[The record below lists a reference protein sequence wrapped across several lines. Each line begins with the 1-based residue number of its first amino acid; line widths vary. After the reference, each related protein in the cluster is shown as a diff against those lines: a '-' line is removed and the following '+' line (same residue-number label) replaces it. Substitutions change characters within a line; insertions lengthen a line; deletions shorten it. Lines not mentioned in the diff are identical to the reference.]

1 MASYPQSIDDLEP
14 PPAKRGWRRFFLRHL
29 PGLSFLTLVG
39 LLIAVVLWPF
49 VVITVPSGFVGI
61 LWKRFNGLDL
71 YCWCWVGRGTVLDP
85 RELREEGLHIIWPW
99 DQLYQYNLRLQS
111 TSQTYNAIS
120 KDGVNVKAQISVRYQ
135 LLHNS
140 VAVLHKFIGP
150 GFLDSVVNPEIGS
163 QARQVISQYTAQE
176 VYTSRDQI
184 QKQIRDATQRSLAA
198 NLNKLVQPEAMEQ
211 PDPKHYND
219 FLQDAIQILDTLVLS
234 IELPPDI
241 VAAINRQTE
250 QYYMIQEY
258 KFRVEREAE
267 ESKRKQIEAD
277 GIAAFQKTVSQGISE
292 SYLRWRGIEAT
303 LLLAQSPNSKV
314 VVIGSGKDGLPII
327 LNAEPNAAA
336 GASQPAPSGAPTGA
350 SSSGGAA
357 NSGSG
362 NSSAPAS
369 NTPSPAPSGNAPP
382 NSSTAPG
389 AAPGTPGS
397 APNRPPPG
405 TSGAASPSTPEQT
418 ASANPASAGPATGET
433 QAANTAPVAIALG
446 IPGVRSIL
454 SGISGVLRA
463 GADLTSP
470 ETKSKQ

>member
-1 MASYPQSIDDLEP
+1 V
-14 PPAKRGWRRFFLRHL
+14 
-29 PGLSFLTLVG
+29 SFVALVG
-39 LLIAVVLWPF
+39 LLIVIVLWPY
-49 VVITVPSGFVGI
+49 VVITVPSGSVGV

-99 DQLYQYNLRLQS
+99 DKLYLYNLRLQS

-140 VAVLHKFIGP
+140 VAVMHKFIGP
-150 GFLDSVVNPEIGS
+150 DFLTSVVDPEMGS
-163 QARQVISQYTAQE
+163 QARQVISQYTGEA
-176 VYTSRDQI
+176 VYTSREQI

-267 ESKRKQIEAD
+267 ESKRKQVEAD
-277 GIAAFQKTVSQGISE
+277 GIAAFQKTVSQGISD

-303 LLLAQSPNSKV
+303 LLLAQSPNAKV

-327 LNAEPNAAA
+327 LNAEPNAPGAA
-336 GASQPAPSGAPTGA
+336 PQSGGSGA
-350 SSSGGAA
+350 SSSSGTSSSGTSSTGAPP
-357 NSGSG
+357 SGSSG
-362 NSSAPAS
+362 NAP
-369 NTPSPAPSGNAPP
+369 PPAPSGNAPP
-382 NSSTAPG
+382 NTSTAPG
-389 AAPGTPGS
+389 ATPGSPGS
-397 APNRPPPG
+397 APNKPPPG
-405 TSGAASPSTPEQT
+405 SSGAASPVTPVQNANTSPPSATPQSGTPAPT
-418 ASANPASAGPATGET
+418 ASA
-433 QAANTAPVAIALG
+433 LD
-446 IPGVRSIL
+446 IPGVRPIL
-454 SGISGVLRA
+454 SGISGALRA
-463 GADLTSP
+463 GAELISP
-470 ETKSKQ
+470 EPKSNQ

>member
-1 MASYPQSIDDLEP
+1 MASYPQTIDDLMP
-14 PPAKRGWRRFFLRHL
+14 PRKKRTWWRFLGRHL
-29 PGLSFLTLVG
+29 PGLSFLILTA
-39 LLIAVVLWPF
+39 LLITVVLWPY
-49 VVITVPSGFVGI
+49 VVITVPSGHVGV

-99 DQLYQYNLRLQS
+99 DKLYLYDLRLQS
-111 TSQTYNAIS
+111 STQTYNAIS

-135 LLHNS
+135 LLHDS

-150 GFLDSVVNPEIGS
+150 DYLTSVLNPEIGS
-163 QARQVISQYTAQE
+163 QARQVISEYTAEE

-184 QKQIRDATQRSLAA
+184 QKQIRDTSQKSLAT
-198 NLNKLVQPEAMEQ
+198 NLDKLVQPEAMEQ
-211 PDPKHYND
+211 PDPRHYND
-219 FLQDAIQILDTLVLS
+219 FLKNSIQILDTLVLS

-303 LLLAQSPNSKV
+303 LMLAQSPNAKI
-314 VVIGSGKDGLPII
+314 VVIGTGKDGLPII
-327 LNAEPNAAA
+327 LGNADMPMVPAQAQQPGANGAA
-336 GASQPAPSGAPTGA
+336 PAQQSGA
-350 SSSGGAA
+350 SSSTT
-357 NSGSG
+357 
-362 NSSAPAS
+362 PAT
-369 NTPSPAPSGNAPP
+369 NASPNA
-382 NSSTAPG
+382 APG
-389 AAPGTPGS
+389 ASPA
-397 APNRPPPG
+397 NKPPPG
-405 TSGAASPSTPEQT
+405 TSGAATPTAPSDTANTTPSGDTTHSEQT
-418 ASANPASAGPATGET
+418 APTAS
-433 QAANTAPVAIALG
+433 VLD

-454 SGISGVLRA
+454 SGVSGALRA

-470 ETKSKQ
+470 GSQSKQ

>member
-1 MASYPQSIDDLEP
+1 MASYPETIDDLAP
-14 PPAKRGWRRFFLRHL
+14 PPQRRGWRRFLLRHL
-29 PGLSFLTLVG
+29 PGVSFIVLLG
-39 LLIAVVLWPF
+39 LLIVVVLWPY
-49 VVITVPSGFVGI
+49 VVITVPSGYVGV
-61 LWKRFNGLDL
+61 LWKRFNGLDM

-99 DQLYQYNLRLQS
+99 DKLYLYNLRLQS
-111 TSQTYNAIS
+111 TQQTFNAIS

-150 GFLDSVVNPEIGS
+150 DFLSSVVNPEIGS
-163 QARQVISQYTAQE
+163 QARQVISQYTAE
-176 VYTSRDQI
+176 AVYTSREQI
-184 QKQIRDATQRSLAA
+184 QKQIRDATQKSLAA
-198 NLNKLVQPEAMEQ
+198 NLNKLAQPEAMEQ

-303 LLLAQSPNSKV
+303 LLLSQSPNAKV
-314 VVIGSGKDGLPII
+314 VVIGSGRDGLPII
-327 LNAEPNAAA
+327 LNAEPNNLGGRSQS
-336 GASQPAPSGAPTGA
+336 GASSAAPAS
-350 SSSGGAA
+350 SSSGGA
-357 NSGSG
+357 SPS
-362 NSSAPAS
+362 NSSGTAAPAS
-369 NTPSPAPSGNAPP
+369 STPP
-382 NSSTAPG
+382 NSSTAPN
-389 AAPGTPGS
+389 ATPGS
-397 APNRPPPG
+397 PGSPPSKPPPG
-405 TSGAASPSTPEQT
+405 TSGAATPMTPDET
-418 ASANPASAGPATGET
+418 ASVPPASANPQSGTAAT
-433 QAANTAPVAIALG
+433 TATALD
-446 IPGVRSIL
+446 IPGVRPIL
-454 SGISGVLRA
+454 SGLSGALRA
-463 GADLTSP
+463 GADLISP
-470 ETKSKQ
+470 ETKSRQ

>member
-1 MASYPQSIDDLEP
+1 M
-14 PPAKRGWRRFFLRHL
+14 
-29 PGLSFLTLVG
+29 
-39 LLIAVVLWPF
+39 
-49 VVITVPSGFVGI
+49 
-61 LWKRFNGLDL
+61 

-99 DQLYQYNLRLQS
+99 DKLYLYNLRLQS
-111 TSQTYNAIS
+111 TQQTYNAIS

-150 GFLDSVVNPEIGS
+150 DYLTSVVNPEIGS
-163 QARQVISQYTAQE
+163 QARQVISQYTAE
-176 VYTSRDQI
+176 AVYTSREQI

-258 KFRVEREAE
+258 KFRVQREAE

-277 GIAAFQKTVSQGISE
+277 GIAAFQKTVTQGISE

-303 LLLAQSPNSKV
+303 LLLAQSPNAKV

-327 LNAEPNAAA
+327 LNAEPN
-336 GASQPAPSGAPTGA
+336 PSGAASQSGGSGASSTTAPPGSGA
-350 SSSGGAA
+350 SSSETSS
-357 NSGSG
+357 SGT
-362 NSSAPAS
+362 SSS
-369 NTPSPAPSGNAPP
+369 SPSGNAAPPAPNSNAPP
-382 NSSTAPG
+382 NTSTAPG
-389 AAPGTPGS
+389 ATPGS
-397 APNRPPPG
+397 PGALPSKLPPG
-405 TSGAASPSTPEQT
+405 TSGAATPVAPDETANAGPVILAQPEKT
-418 ASANPASAGPATGET
+418 ASSA
-433 QAANTAPVAIALG
+433 TALD
-446 IPGVRSIL
+446 IPGVRPLL
-454 SGISGVLRA
+454 SGISGALRA
-463 GADLTSP
+463 GADLISP
-470 ETKSKQ
+470 GAKPKQ

>member
-1 MASYPQSIDDLEP
+1 MASYPQSIDDLAP
-14 PPAKRGWRRFFLRHL
+14 PPAKRGWRRSLLRHL
-29 PGLSFLTLVG
+29 PGLSFVTLVG
-39 LLIAVVLWPF
+39 LLIAVVLWPY
-49 VVITVPSGFVGI
+49 VIITVPSGSVGV

-99 DQLYQYNLRLQS
+99 DKLYLYNLRLQS
-111 TSQTYNAIS
+111 TTQTFNAIS

-163 QARQVISQYTAQE
+163 QARQVISQYTGEA
-176 VYTSRDQI
+176 VYTSREQI
-184 QKQIRDATQRSLAA
+184 QKQIRDATQKSLAA

-277 GIAAFQKTVSQGISE
+277 GIAAFQKTVAQGISD

-303 LLLAQSPNSKV
+303 LLLAQSPNAKV

-327 LNAEPNAAA
+327 LNAEPN
-336 GASQPAPSGAPTGA
+336 PSGAASQSGGNAASSTPSGSGA
-350 SSSGGAA
+350 SSSGA
-357 NSGSG
+357 
-362 NSSAPAS
+362 SSLS
-369 NTPSPAPSGNAPP
+369 PSGNAPP
-382 NSSTAPG
+382 APNSSAPPNTSNAPG
-389 AAPGTPGS
+389 AVPGVPGS
-397 APNRPPPG
+397 PPGKPAPG
-405 TSGAASPSTPEQT
+405 TSGAATPAAPDETANASPVVLAQPEKTLSSAT
-418 ASANPASAGPATGET
+418 A
-433 QAANTAPVAIALG
+433 LD
-446 IPGVRSIL
+446 IPGVRPIL
-454 SGISGVLRA
+454 SGISGALRA
-463 GADLTSP
+463 GADLIAP
-470 ETKSKQ
+470 ENKSKQ

>member
-1 MASYPQSIDDLEP
+1 MAKYPESIDDLPAP
-14 PPAKRGWRRFFLRHL
+14 PKRRGWWHRIGRHL
-29 PGLSFLTLVG
+29 PALSVLVLTSMLA
-39 LLIAVVLWPF
+39 AVVLWPYM
-49 VVITVPSGFVGI
+49 IINVPSGQVGV
-61 LWKRFNGLDL
+61 LWKRFNGVDI

-85 RELREEGLHIIWPW
+85 RELREEGLHLVWPW
-99 DQLYQYNLRLQS
+99 DKLYLYDLRLQS
-111 TSQTYNAIS
+111 ATQTYNAIS
-120 KDGVNVKAQISVRYQ
+120 KDGVSVTAQLSVRYQ

-150 GFLDSVVNPEIGS
+150 GYLDTVVGPEIGS

-176 VYTSRDQI
+176 VYTSREVI
-184 QKQIRDATQRSLAA
+184 QKQIRDNAQKSLAS
-198 NLNKLVQPEAMEQ
+198 NLDKLVQPEAMEQ

-303 LLLAQSPNSKV
+303 LELALSQNAKV

-327 LNAEPNAAA
+327 LGNVDSPVPPVAPQPSAN
-336 GASQPAPSGAPTGA
+336 GTPSQPGAP
-350 SSSGGAA
+350 
-357 NSGSG
+357 
-362 NSSAPAS
+362 
-369 NTPSPAPSGNAPP
+369 PAPNNPMLP
-382 NSSTAPG
+382 NSSQTSPNTSPPPPG
-389 AAPGTPGS
+389 GNGAGSPGTPPQHGS
-397 APNRPPPG
+397 SNGSPPG
-405 TSGAASPSTPEQT
+405 SDKTSSVAPANSDKSASAASLDISDVGAILSRISGALRATGSGPS
-418 ASANPASAGPATGET
+418 SAGD
-433 QAANTAPVAIALG
+433 
-446 IPGVRSIL
+446 VR
-454 SGISGVLRA
+454 
-463 GADLTSP
+463 P
-470 ETKSKQ
+470 KQ

>member
-1 MASYPQSIDDLEP
+1 MASYPQTIDDLMP
-14 PPAKRGWRRFFLRHL
+14 PPRKKRTWWRFIGRHL
-29 PGLSFLTLVG
+29 PGLSFLILTALLVT
-39 LLIAVVLWPF
+39 VVLWPY
-49 VVITVPSGFVGI
+49 VVITVPSGHVGV

-99 DQLYQYNLRLQS
+99 DKLYLYDLRLQS
-111 TSQTYNAIS
+111 STQTYNAIS

-135 LLHNS
+135 LLHDP

-150 GFLDSVVNPEIGS
+150 DYLNSVLNPEIGS
-163 QARQVISQYTAQE
+163 QARQIISEYTAEE
-176 VYTSRDQI
+176 VYTSREQI
-184 QKQIRDATQRSLAA
+184 QKQIRDASQTSLAA

-211 PDPKHYND
+211 PDPRHYND
-219 FLQDAIQILDTLVLS
+219 VLQNSIQILDTLVLS

-303 LLLAQSPNSKV
+303 LMLAQSPNAKI
-314 VVIGSGKDGLPII
+314 VVIGTGKDGLPII
-327 LNAEPNAAA
+327 LGNADVPTVPAPAPQPGANNAA
-336 GASQPAPSGAPTGA
+336 PAPAQQSGA
-350 SSSGGAA
+350 SSS
-357 NSGSG
+357 
-362 NSSAPAS
+362 
-369 NTPSPAPSGNAPP
+369 TSPAANAPP
-382 NSSTAPG
+382 N
-389 AAPGTPGS
+389 AAPAVSPATK
-397 APNRPPPG
+397 PG
-405 TSGAASPSTPEQT
+405 TSGAATPAAPGDNASTTPSGGTASAEQT
-418 ASANPASAGPATGET
+418 APAAS
-433 QAANTAPVAIALG
+433 VLD
-446 IPGVRSIL
+446 IPGVRSLL
-454 SGISGVLRA
+454 SGVSGALRA

-470 ETKSKQ
+470 GAQPKQ

>member
-1 MASYPQSIDDLEP
+1 MAKYPEIVDDLP
-14 PPAKRGWRRFFLRHL
+14 PPPRRRTWLWRAVGRHL
-29 PGLSFLTLVG
+29 PGIAV
-39 LLIAVVLWPF
+39 LLMTALLAVVVLWPY
-49 VVITVPSGFVGI
+49 VVITVPSGRVGV

-85 RELREEGLHIIWPW
+85 RELREEGLHLLWPW
-99 DQLYQYNLRLQS
+99 DKLYLYDLRLQS
-111 TSQTYNAIS
+111 STQTYNAIS
-120 KDGVNVKAQISVRYQ
+120 KDGVSVHAEISVRYQ

-150 GFLDSVVNPEIGS
+150 DFMTSVIAPEIGS
-163 QARQVISQYTAQE
+163 QARQVISQYTAEE
-176 VYTSRDQI
+176 VYTSRETI
-184 QKQIRDATQRSLAA
+184 QKQIREDAQKSLAA

-219 FLQDAIQILDTLVLS
+219 FLQNAIQILDTLVQS

-303 LLLAQSPNSKV
+303 LQLAQSPNSKI

-327 LNAEPNAAA
+327 LGNVDT
-336 GASQPAPSGAPTGA
+336 PA
-350 SSSGGAA
+350 
-357 NSGSG
+357 
-362 NSSAPAS
+362 
-369 NTPSPAPSGNAPP
+369 
-382 NSSTAPG
+382 APG
-389 AAPGTPGS
+389 AAPQPG
-397 APNRPPPG
+397 AAGANPPPSSTNPPPSGTQPSGGGSTGGKPPAG
-405 TSGAASPSTPEQT
+405 TSGQATPPNADNTAAAAGPPSNEAQAASSSPITL
-418 ASANPASAGPATGET
+418 PAV
-433 QAANTAPVAIALG
+433 Q
-446 IPGVRSIL
+446 SIL
-454 SGISGVLRA
+454 SRITGTLLPPGL
-463 GADLTSP
+463 DTSSNAP
-470 ETKSKQ
+470 AKPQP